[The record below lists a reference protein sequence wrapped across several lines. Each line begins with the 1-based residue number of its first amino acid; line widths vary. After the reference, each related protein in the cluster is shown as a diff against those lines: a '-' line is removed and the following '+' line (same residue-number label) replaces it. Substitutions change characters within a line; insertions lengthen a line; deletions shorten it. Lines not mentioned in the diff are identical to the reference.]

1 MQHNLK
7 IGLIT
12 VNDNISVHKHL
23 KYPRRNYACISI
35 GFDLATVRDWLMNIN
50 CLWWRSLDNR
60 PIEGRMANEYY
71 AMSSCRA
78 ESILTE
84 ENKTHVSLSCK
95 RELSHTLNRVD
106 FVSEKVN

>member
-1 MQHNLK
+1 
-7 IGLIT
+7 
-12 VNDNISVHKHL
+12 
-23 KYPRRNYACISI
+23 
-35 GFDLATVRDWLMNIN
+35 
-50 CLWWRSLDNR
+50 
-60 PIEGRMANEYY
+60 MANEYY